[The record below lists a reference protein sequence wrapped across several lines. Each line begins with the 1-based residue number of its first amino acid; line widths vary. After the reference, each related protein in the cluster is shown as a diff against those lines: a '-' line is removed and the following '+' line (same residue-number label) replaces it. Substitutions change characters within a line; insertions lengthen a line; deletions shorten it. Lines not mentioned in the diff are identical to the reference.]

1 MKGHP
6 LELDKTDI
14 LICISGIRIVRDCGL
29 LDEDQDEH
37 AKKLLDKLGNFV
49 EEEDDE

>member
-1 MKGHP
+1 MKDHP
-6 LELDKTDI
+6 LELDQLEI
-14 LICISGIRIVRDCGL
+14 SLIMIGVRLVRDCGL